1 MVPTHVKILCG
12 VPSHEPPL
20 PIPLLR
26 SERRRGCPEG
36 GRGGSIGSWSQ
47 LTSKFFE
54 VFAFHDTNLSTSS
67 PSGGRRHRKS
77 RQDEGPLMASCH
89 ETIDH
94 RVPPSH
100 SSSSGMAS

>member
-1 MVPTHVKILCG
+1 MVPMRDHQIVATL
-12 VPSHEPPL
+12 HEPPL

-54 VFAFHDTNLSTSS
+54 VFALHEPTPWERRHPAGRFHRLATVRRQDAGA
-67 PSGGRRHRKS
+67 PSGSSWCPHSIIKS
-77 RQDEGPLMASCH
+77 WRLSMQ
-89 ETIDH
+89 
-94 RVPPSH
+94 
-100 SSSSGMAS
+100 

>member
-1 MVPTHVKILCG
+1 MVSMRDHEIVEAL
-12 VPSHEPPL
+12 HEPPL

-54 VFAFHDTNLSTSS
+54 VFALHDPPL
-67 PSGGRRHRKS
+67 PIPLLRQSGGEGARRAREEAASVHGPNS
-77 RQDEGPLMASCH
+77 RQFFLRCSLSMNL
-89 ETIDH
+89 
-94 RVPPSH
+94 
-100 SSSSGMAS
+100 